1 MGKGSGKMLVGI
13 VVLAGLVGVAADG
26 DPADLVDTRIGTA
39 REFGSCVVGPC
50 VPNGSVHPSPD
61 SEWPSSRPH
70 APGANPRHGR
80 GAPTSGWWPGDR
92 VVGFSQ
98 LHCQG
103 TGGAP
108 SYGQFR
114 VIFGEPSDMEILES
128 HPYRFRCRLVQAGV
142 TVALAPTAHG
152 AIYRHDAREVRVDHL
167 CKLAR
172 AKASKDAVLTREGEV
187 ISGGGTYFGNW
198 NPAPFGCWFY
208 ATDRAG
214 EFRIAV
220 SFKSV
225 GQAKAYHDAELEG
238 RDLDRI
244 AAEARARWSRIL
256 GRVRPN
262 GIPSEERRRFYTHLM
277 HCFVQPRDRSG
288 DGIGWDD
295 YYTLWDTWRTVFPLM
310 ALLSPESV
318 AANVNAFADRF
329 EREGRCESCRTQG
342 KEYKV
347 GQGGDEADC
356 VIADAWAKN
365 VPGIDWPRVRK
376 LLASRW
382 DGRTRGYRERGYV
395 PQGEKGTGYCR
406 RLKSGSATMSF
417 AYQDWCAGQVL
428 GDARFLARSHNWTNL
443 WNAAACDPKGGFRGF
458 AEGRREDGTFSACGP
473 RGGYNKDFYEATSW
487 EYSFFAPHDMELLMT
502 LCGGREGFVR
512 RLEYAFENRLVRFDN
527 EPAFQMPWLFAF
539 ADRGDLCAKW
549 SREMERMFPA
559 DGCPG
564 DDDAGAMASLYVFL
578 KLGFFPISG
587 RDVYAL
593 HGCRYPEVVLDL
605 PGARH
610 PLVIRSVQK
619 SEEDSFVAVFNGNRI
634 ESPFITHRQFL
645 EGGTLEFRSG
655 E

>member
-1 MGKGSGKMLVGI
+1 MA
-13 VVLAGLVGVAADG
+13 LAVFVGVAADE

-61 SEWPSSRPH
+61 SEWPSSLPH
-70 APGANPRHGR
+70 APTKNPRHGQ

-92 VVGFSQ
+92 IVGFSQ

-103 TGGAP
+103 TGGTP
-108 SYGQFR
+108 SYGLFR
-114 VIFGEPSDMEILES
+114 VIFGAPSAMEILES
-128 HPYRFRCRLVQAGV
+128 HPYRFRCRLTEAGV
-142 TVALAPTAHG
+142 DVAVAPTAHG
-152 AIYRHDAREVRVDHL
+152 AIYRHTAESVRIDHL

-172 AKASKDAVLTREGEV
+172 AKASKDAWVRREGDAV
-187 ISGGGTYFGNW
+187 FGGGTYSGNW
-198 NPAPFGCWFY
+198 NPAAYGCWFY

-214 EFRIAV
+214 ELRIAV
-220 SFKSV
+220 SFRSV
-225 GQAKAYHDAELEG
+225 EQAKAYHAAELEG

-244 AAEARARWSRIL
+244 AAEARTLWSRRL
-256 GRVRPN
+256 GCIRLN
-262 GIPSEERRRFYTHLM
+262 GVPPEEMRRFYTHLM

-310 ALLSPESV
+310 TLLSPESV

-356 VIADAWAKN
+356 VIADAWAKRI
-365 VPGIDWPRVRK
+365 PGIDWPRVRK

-395 PQGEKGTGYCR
+395 PAGEKDTGYCS

-428 GDARFLARSHNWTNL
+428 GDERFLARSHSWTNL
-443 WNAAACDPKGGFRGF
+443 WNEAACDRKGGFRGF
-458 AEGRREDGTFSACGP
+458 AEGRRADGTFSGCGP
-473 RGGYNKDFYEATSW
+473 RGGYGSDFYEATSW
-487 EYSFFAPHDMELLMT
+487 EYSFFAPHDMELLMEK
-502 LCGGREGFVR
+502 CGGREEFVR
-512 RLEYAFENRLVRFDN
+512 RLEHAFENRFVRFDN

-539 ADRGDLCAKW
+539 ADRSDLCAKW
-549 SREMERMFPA
+549 SREMERMFPP

-564 DDDAGAMASLYVFL
+564 DDDAGSMASLYVFL

-587 RDVYAL
+587 QNVYAL
-593 HGCRYPEVVLDL
+593 HGGRYPEVVLNL
-605 PGARH
+605 PASGRS
-610 PLVIRSVQK
+610 LTIRSASDCGQGA
-619 SEEDSFVAVFNGNRI
+619 FTAALNGRRLD
-634 ESPFITHRQFL
+634 SPFVTYAQL
-645 EGGTLEFRSG
+645 LDGGTLEFGRRP
-655 E
+655 

>member
-1 MGKGSGKMLVGI
+1 MSKEILVGLMS
-13 VVLAGLVGVAADG
+13 LAVFVGLAADE
-26 DPADLVDTRIGTA
+26 DPVDLVDTRIGTA

-61 SEWPSSRPH
+61 SEWPSSLPH
-70 APGANPRHGR
+70 APTKNPRHGQ

-92 VVGFSQ
+92 IVGFSQ

-103 TGGAP
+103 TGGTP
-108 SYGQFR
+108 SYGLFR
-114 VIFGEPSDMEILES
+114 VVFGAPSAMEILES
-128 HPYRFRCRLVQAGV
+128 HPYRFRCRLTEAGV
-142 TVALAPTAHG
+142 DVAVAPTAHG
-152 AIYRHDAREVRVDHL
+152 AIYRHTAESVRIDHL

-172 AKASKDAVLTREGEV
+172 AKATKDAWVKREGDAV
-187 ISGGGTYFGNW
+187 FGGGTYSGNW
-198 NPAPFGCWFY
+198 NPAAYGCWFY

-214 EFRIAV
+214 ELRIAV
-220 SFKSV
+220 SFGSV
-225 GQAKAYHDAELEG
+225 KQAKAYHDAELEG

-244 AAEARARWSRIL
+244 AAEARTLWSRRL
-256 GRVRPN
+256 GCIRLN
-262 GIPSEERRRFYTHLM
+262 GVPPEEMRRFYTHLM

-310 ALLSPESV
+310 TLLSPESV

-356 VIADAWAKN
+356 VIADAWAKKI
-365 VPGIDWPRVRK
+365 PGIDWPRVRK

-395 PQGEKGTGYCR
+395 PAGEKDTGYCS

-417 AYQDWCAGQVL
+417 AYQDWCAGQIL

-443 WNAAACDPKGGFRGF
+443 WNEAACDREGGFRGF
-458 AEGRREDGTFSACGP
+458 VEGRREDGTFSGCGP
-473 RGGYNKDFYEATSW
+473 RGGYGSDFYEATSW
-487 EYSFFAPHDMELLMT
+487 EYSFFAPHDMELLMAK
-502 LCGGREGFVR
+502 CGGREEFVR
-512 RLEYAFENRLVRFDN
+512 RLEHAFENRFVRFDN

-539 ADRGDLCAKW
+539 VDRSDLCAKW
-549 SREMERMFPA
+549 SREMERMFPP

-564 DDDAGAMASLYVFL
+564 DDDAGSMASLYVFL

-587 RDVYAL
+587 QNVYAL
-593 HGCRYPEVVLDL
+593 HGGRYPEVVLDL
-605 PGARH
+605 PGAQH
-610 PLVIRSVQK
+610 PLVIRSRQ
-619 SEEDSFVAVFNGNRI
+619 EPGEDSFVSVFNGNRI
-634 ESPFITHRQFL
+634 ESSFITHRQLL
-645 EGGTLEFRSG
+645 EGGALEFRSG
-655 E
+655 K